1 MTVSSSTSFYANNGP
16 TPADAVELESAVKAF
31 ETTVTSVNNA
41 ALAAYNSASDAQ
53 AAAQAATA
61 AGAQAV
67 TDVSGAA
74 AAAVSTV
81 TQASA
86 TAVANLNAALPAIT
100 AAAVDAAEAAAGVF
114 TQTGDGAVSRRVVD
128 KLKDYWVSAE
138 DFGAAGD
145 GVTNDRGAIQAAIN
159 AVAARGG
166 GNVVLTK
173 RYLVSGADL
182 RVRDGVTLVGSL
194 LFAGGQMPG
203 ADYSTLA
210 PAIVLSPAN
219 PIRLGRHSGLLGLPI
234 LRTGLTVP
242 TTARDGYTIPA
253 AMTGTAIV
261 LGDATN
267 YGSNAFGGSFLTGAN
282 ANIAADAVVQ
292 NCMVLGFDL
301 AIYSD
306 FNSRVL
312 VKNLLMDCRN
322 GVIIRRGYDSCRVEN
337 LRSWPFL
344 TGNTVAAKTDYTLTA
359 VAQGTNASRTRLTTS
374 GSTVF
379 QAGDVVHVWGV
390 TNFPTLLGRQTVLSV
405 ASGYIE
411 VDCAYAPTGTPAL
424 ATSRGV
430 TIWGNRRTGTM
441 LMAERTDGLSVMGGY
456 AYGMQRGFLF
466 GDEMNWAEIHSCA
479 VDDWIT
485 LLDQTTVGYEFQGSV
500 NACSIFGFSASSMAR
515 PLIYNSTMGAHLPIY
530 GGLLGATPQNTASG
544 TVKGVT
550 VGGGSVG
557 LYGVNGGDITAY
569 IASGSGGIIQ
579 LGGSL
584 GLVTAADGIGAGRY
598 VKLAAPG
605 EPGIKD
611 YTSKEHLFGT
621 SQMDGSVFPKMR
633 LRETGEVFLG
643 PRTSGNGSQLQ
654 LSRGTDRAVAA
665 VISLAGGANPV
676 LTIAGEGTN
685 NPNTPIQFG
694 GVGASANPQVIYTAR
709 YDTTIAAGSQVGT
722 WAANG
727 SNAGAAATVQY
738 GRLTFVAEATTAGS
752 EKGRLDFVVKNGGSE
767 FLALRASNSRV
778 QAGSPLQLP
787 SYAVAALP
795 PATDYTSAA
804 LVHCTNGD
812 AGNPCLA
819 VAVGGV
825 WRKVLW
831 GAQVAAA

>member
-31 ETTVTSVNNA
+31 EKTVTSVNSA
-41 ALAAYNSASDAQ
+41 ALAAYSSASDAQ

-74 AAAVSTV
+74 ATAVSTV

-242 TTARDGYTIPA
+242 KTARDGYTIPA

-261 LGDATN
+261 MGDATN

-306 FNSRVL
+306 FNNRVL

-322 GVIIRRGYDSCRVEN
+322 GVIIRRGYDGCRVEN

-479 VDDWIT
+479 VDDWLT
-485 LLDQTTVGYEFQGSV
+485 LCDQTCVGFEFNGSV
-500 NACSIFGFSASSMAR
+500 NHCAVYGISSSSHASA
-515 PLIYNSTMGAHLPIY
+515 LVYNSTMNAHLPIF
-530 GGLLGATPQNTASG
+530 GGMLGATAQNVTGG
-544 TVKGVT
+544 TRKGIT
-550 VGGGSVG
+550 VGGGSVS
-557 LYGVNGGDITAY
+557 LYGVNGGDMTAHL
-569 IASGSGGIIQ
+569 ASGSGGLIQ
-579 LGGSL
+579 LGGWL
-584 GLVTAADGIGAGRY
+584 GKVTADDGIAAGRY
-598 VKLAAPG
+598 MKIGAPG
-605 EPGIKD
+605 DPGVKD
-611 YTSKEHLFGT
+611 FNAKEHLFGT
-621 SQMDGSVFPKMR
+621 QLMDGTTFPK
-633 LRETGEVFLG
+633 LKLNEDGTQKFG
-643 PRTSGNGSQLQ
+643 PRTSGSGTQLQ
-654 LSRGTDRAVAA
+654 LSRGTDKAVAA
-665 VISLAGGANPV
+665 IISVGPGAQPL
-676 LTIAGEGTN
+676 LTIAGDGST
-685 NPNTPIQFG
+685 NPNTPIQLG
-694 GVGASANPQVIYTAR
+694 GVGASPNAQVVYTSR
-709 YDTTIAAGSQVGT
+709 YDPGIAAGSAVGT
-722 WAANG
+722 MAANG
-727 SNAGAAATVQY
+727 TNANAAATIQY
-738 GRLTFVAEATTAGS
+738 GRVTFVAEAVAANA
-752 EKGRLDFVVKNGGSE
+752 EKGRLDIAVRSGTGEKM
-767 FLALRASNSRV
+767 ALRLSDSRAQV
-778 QAGSPLQLP
+778 FSPLQLP

-819 VAVGGV
+819 VAVGGA